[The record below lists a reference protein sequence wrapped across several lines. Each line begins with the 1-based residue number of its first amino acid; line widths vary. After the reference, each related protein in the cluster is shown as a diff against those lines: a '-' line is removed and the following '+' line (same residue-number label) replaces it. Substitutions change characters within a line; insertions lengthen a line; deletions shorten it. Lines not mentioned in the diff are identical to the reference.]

1 VDLEI
6 HYDQEDS
13 EEDEI
18 KDLQNMELDGRPI
31 IQQLSK
37 EIEQFLKIKI
47 VQGQTEE
54 GFVY

>member
-1 VDLEI
+1 MDLEI